1 MQICEKQ
8 VQLGEHAFREI
19 RKLSSKDH
27 QTSIIT
33 THPTLEQSTVA
44 SQMFSRW
51 SQENFFKYMI
61 EEFDFDKLIN
71 YGTEV
76 LDQNKQVVNPVYSML
91 YQQRKKLIEKRR
103 RLEAQLFEAIE
114 NNINQSINETKKW
127 VHKQAD
133 LKEKIEALQIEI
145 NQKIE
150 ALSKTPSKIKLAD
163 MPEQKRYNRLKK
175 ESKMFMNII
184 KMIAYKAETVLV
196 NLIRPFYN
204 NHENDRRQIIQTI
217 LASSANLEPDY
228 GNNILKITIHT
239 QATPR
244 ANKAL
249 KLLCE
254 ELNQT
259 EISYPQTNL
268 RLLFIAPVV

>member
-1 MQICEKQ
+1 
-8 VQLGEHAFREI
+8 
-19 RKLSSKDH
+19 
-27 QTSIIT
+27 
-33 THPTLEQSTVA
+33 
-44 SQMFSRW
+44 
-51 SQENFFKYMI
+51 MI

-71 YGTEV
+71 YGIEE
-76 LDQNKQVVNPVYSML
+76 LDQNKQVVNPAYSRL

-114 NNINQSINETKKW
+114 NNIDQSINETKKW

-133 LKEKIEALQIEI
+133 LKEKIEVLQIEI
-145 NQKIE
+145 NQKTE
-150 ALSKTPSKIKLAD
+150 VLGKTPSKIKLAD
-163 MPEQKRYNRLKK
+163 MSEEIRYNRLKK
-175 ESKMFMNII
+175 ESKIFMNII
-184 KMIAYKAETVLV
+184 KMIAYRAETVLV
-196 NLIRPFYN
+196 NLIRPFYK
-204 NHENDRRQIIQTI
+204 NHENDRRQIIQTM

-228 GNNILKITIHT
+228 ETNILKVTIHS

-249 KLLCE
+249 KHLCD